1 MLERHYS
8 NGPVAMAQAGKPTTE
23 KRPAGN
29 RLVAESADRLR
40 DLILARPAGA
50 QIGSLNDVATEL
62 GVGIVTVQ
70 QAARILEH
78 EGLLEVKRGP
88 GGGYYGARPDHAAI
102 ERAFATYMRVHDIG
116 YREAFELTLLLDCD
130 IICAA
135 ARHLDRAGATDLE
148 RLVAQ
153 LEDTRTPDDRIR
165 FEVDFRETLFAAF
178 QRPLLELLSRV
189 AMQLYQ
195 AQSDPA
201 QFAAVVPL
209 KEWKLGRRRILDAIL
224 GKDEELANFEAHRFR
239 RQVLAWTQA
248 GDNVT
253 A

>member
-1 MLERHYS
+1 MAEAER
-8 NGPVAMAQAGKPTTE
+8 PIPE
-23 KRPAGN
+23 KKSVGN

-40 DLILARPAGA
+40 DLVLARPAGE
-50 QIGSLNDVATEL
+50 QIGSLNDVASKL

-88 GGGYYGARPDHAAI
+88 GGGYYGTRPDHAAI

-135 ARHLDRAGATDLE
+135 ARHLDEAGATTLE
-148 RLVAQ
+148 TLVEQ
-153 LEDTRTPDDRIR
+153 LEGTRTPDDRIR

-189 AMQLYQ
+189 AMQLYRSQ
-195 AQSDPA
+195 ADPA
-201 QFAAVVPL
+201 QFAAAVPL

-224 GKDEELANFEAHRFR
+224 KRDEELANFEAHRFR
-239 RQVLAWTQA
+239 RQVLRWTEA
-248 GDNVT
+248 GTD
-253 A
+253 